1 MPNGSTA
8 HPKVLDLYLYLKVSI
23 S

>member
-8 HPKVLDLYLYLKVSI
+8 HPKVQDMYLKVSI